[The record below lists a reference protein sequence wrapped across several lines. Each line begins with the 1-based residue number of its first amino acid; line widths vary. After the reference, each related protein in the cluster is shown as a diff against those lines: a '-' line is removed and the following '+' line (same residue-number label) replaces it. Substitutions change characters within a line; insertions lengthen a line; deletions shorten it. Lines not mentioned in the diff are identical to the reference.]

1 MNEKKSYIIGGIIG
15 FVVLIVIAVF
25 VIGGAYK
32 MDKLLEIPET
42 VNLAK
47 ITKDGNTI
55 KVTGNELK
63 ELRQAIVDLEVRE
76 YGIEDV
82 NKYDGI
88 KIQFY
93 ENDREDIW
101 FRIIDKET
109 IWDYS
114 EALTKG
120 NVIVYKTD
128 VDLLELISKY

>member
-1 MNEKKSYIIGGIIG
+1 MEAWIYISMVII
-15 FVVLIVIAVF
+15 VF
-25 VIGGAYK
+25 AARFAA
-32 MDKLLEIPET
+32 DKLLDTTSAKVKWAMVGILLVLYT
-42 VNLAK
+42 VFLEGFTYL
-47 ITKDGNTI
+47 I
-55 KVTGNELK
+55 
-63 ELRQAIVDLEVRE
+63 LRQPIVDLEVRE

>member
-55 KVTGNELK
+55 KVTGDELK

-76 YGIEDV
+76 YGIEEV

-93 ENDREDIW
+93 ENDREGIW

-120 NVIVYKTD
+120 IVIVYKTD

>member
-1 MNEKKSYIIGGIIG
+1 MEAWIYISMVII
-15 FVVLIVIAVF
+15 VF
-25 VIGGAYK
+25 AARFAA
-32 MDKLLEIPET
+32 DKLLDTTSAKVKWAMVGILLVLYT
-42 VNLAK
+42 VFLEGFTYL
-47 ITKDGNTI
+47 I
-55 KVTGNELK
+55 
-63 ELRQAIVDLEVRE
+63 LRQPIVDLEVRE

-82 NKYDGI
+82 NKYDEI